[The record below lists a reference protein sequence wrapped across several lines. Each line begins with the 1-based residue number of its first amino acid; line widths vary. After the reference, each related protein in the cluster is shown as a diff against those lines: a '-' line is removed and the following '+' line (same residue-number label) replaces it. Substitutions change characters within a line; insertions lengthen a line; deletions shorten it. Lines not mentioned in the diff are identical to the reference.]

1 MASAP
6 NAPSGTTAGVRQM
19 MWVLLIVYILN
30 FLDRQIVNIL
40 AEEIS
45 RDLHLSDTQI
55 GLMTGLAFA
64 LFYTFLGIPIAR
76 YVDRPATNRAH
87 VIALSLGLW
96 SAMTA
101 VCGLAQNFVQLL
113 LARIGVGV
121 GEAGCTPAAHSL
133 ITDAVPAE
141 KRASA
146 MAFYGM
152 GISIGG
158 LIGMV
163 VGGVLNDIYGW
174 RQAFLAVSVPG
185 ILFALALPM
194 LLRDPGRHVLRAQPA
209 PVAPLL
215 TTLRDIL
222 ANRSFVLV
230 LLGASFTAFLSYG
243 KAVWVVILFQRDFG
257 LSAGQTGLW
266 LGIISGLAGM
276 LGTWLGGALADRFGQ
291 RDKKYILWAPA
302 LGMTLAAPILF
313 AAYVSRDWHWALALL
328 IVPTALNYFYYGP
341 SYALAQQ
348 LVKTN
353 QRAVATS
360 LVVFGQNL
368 IGLGLGPLFFG
379 LLSDMFKPF
388 AGAESVR
395 WVLYGAAWLGLLP
408 AFFFWRASKRL
419 TRDWPAS
426 C

>member
-1 MASAP
+1 MESASRP
-6 NAPSGTTAGVRQM
+6 QGTTSPGVRQL
-19 MWVLLIVYILN
+19 MWVLLIVYIFN

-76 YVDRPATNRAH
+76 YVDRPHANRAH
-87 VIALSLGLW
+87 VITLSLGLW

-101 VCGLAQNFVQLL
+101 ACGMAQNFLQLL

-146 MAFYGM
+146 MAFYGL

-163 VGGVLNDIYGW
+163 VGGVLSDVYGW
-174 RQAFLAVSVPG
+174 RQAFYAVSVPG
-185 ILFALALPM
+185 ILFAFILPL
-194 LLRDPGRHVLRAQPA
+194 LLRDPGRIRGKVAAKPA
-209 PVAPLL
+209 TPFTAA
-215 TTLRDIL
+215 LRDIMT
-222 ANRSFVLV
+222 NRSFVLV

-276 LGTWLGGALADRFGQ
+276 LGTWMGGALADRFGKK
-291 RDKKYILWAPA
+291 DKAHILTAPA

-313 AAYVSRDWHWALALL
+313 AAYFAQDWRWSLALL

-348 LVKTN
+348 LVKPD

-360 LVVFGQNL
+360 LVIFGQNL

-379 LLSDMFKPF
+379 LLSDAFKPL

-408 AFFFWRASKRL
+408 AYFFWRASKRL
-419 TRDWPAS
+419 ARDWPETA
-426 C
+426 